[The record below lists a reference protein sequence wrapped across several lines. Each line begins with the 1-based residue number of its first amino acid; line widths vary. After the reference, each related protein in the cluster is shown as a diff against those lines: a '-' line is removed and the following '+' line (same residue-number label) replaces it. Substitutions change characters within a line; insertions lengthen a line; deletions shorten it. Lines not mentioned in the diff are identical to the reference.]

1 MLFGKKKDNSE
12 LEYLENQINEQKEY
26 LNVINNDIKS
36 LMEKK
41 SELQDEYDKL
51 KRDYDLLKSEYN
63 KIRKYSI
70 EYVDAL
76 EGLEFEEYVSDVLK
90 SIGYCNVSVTKASN
104 DYGVDILAEKDNIRY
119 AIQCKNYNSPLGNT
133 CVQEVY
139 SGKNYYNCHVAVVVT
154 NSTFT
159 KNAVELAQ
167 KDGVLLWDRNVL
179 TDMIK
184 KYALNNGVNPDN
196 GTTNNNQN
204 QKDNRKLDYSEEE
217 YDDPL
222 YDEIVEFVITT
233 GKASATLLQRKF
245 KLGYNRA
252 ARIIDLLEER
262 GIIGPQNGS
271 KPREVL
277 VAMEH
282 DDSEM

>member
-245 KLGYNRA
+245 KLGYNRS

-277 VAMEH
+277 VAMERNE
-282 DDSEM
+282 DY